1 MIKTLS
7 EEQGQLGEVTQMLLV
22 QEKERKKKKK
32 DIALKSPT
40 RMLIQDHI
48 YIRLENESWKLRSSV
63 GWR

>member
-22 QEKERKKKKK
+22 QEKKRKKKK

-48 YIRLENESWKLRSSV
+48 YICLENESWKLRSSV